1 MTKWAMT
8 QRLEVS
14 QVFNHCGLSKLKR
27 QRAQVLE
34 VFKSLRADMP
44 NVTCSGG
51 RPRPPR
57 EPAL

>member
-14 QVFNHCGLSKLKR
+14 QVFNHCQSSNASG
-27 QRAQVLE
+27 AQVLE

-51 RPRPPR
+51 HTPPPR
-57 EPAL
+57 TSVIG